1 MDGMNKLKYI
11 STEQMFEGIIVELH
25 DASVTID
32 LKGRLGQL
40 KIPRRMIISEYN
52 LEIGQEV
59 GFLMSYPEVLAEEP
73 DEHYK
78 RYGFRNKKS
87 FHTLGD
93 CSSACERNNF

>member
-25 DASVTID
+25 DASVTI
-32 LKGRLGQL
+32 
-40 KIPRRMIISEYN
+40 
-52 LEIGQEV
+52 GQEV

-78 RYGFRNKKS
+78 TAIYE
-87 FHTLGD
+87 H
-93 CSSACERNNF
+93 ERRRAEARRKREEAGEEN

>member
-40 KIPRRMIISEYN
+40 KIISEYN

-78 RYGFRNKKS
+78 TAIYE
-87 FHTLGD
+87 H
-93 CSSACERNNF
+93 ERRRAEARRKREEAGEEN

>member
-1 MDGMNKLKYI
+1 MDGMNKLKYN
-11 STEQMFEGIIVELH
+11 STEQMLEGIIVELH

-78 RYGFRNKKS
+78 TAIYE
-87 FHTLGD
+87 H
-93 CSSACERNNF
+93 ERRRAEARRKREEAGEEN